1 MSVRLVSKEARSSRQ
16 VRLTIKER
24 MCSQDRHFP
33 LHSQHNKFEK
43 RE

>member
-1 MSVRLVSKEARSSRQ
+1 MGVILVSKEAKLSRQ
-16 VRLTIKER
+16 VSLTIKER

-33 LHSQHNKFEK
+33 LPVQHNKFEK